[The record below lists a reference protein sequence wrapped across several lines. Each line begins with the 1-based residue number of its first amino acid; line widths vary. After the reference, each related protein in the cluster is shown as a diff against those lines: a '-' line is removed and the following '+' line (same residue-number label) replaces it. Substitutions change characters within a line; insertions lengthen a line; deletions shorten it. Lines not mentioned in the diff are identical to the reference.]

1 MQADR
6 DTRLAPLVV
15 PSTAFKQIHDP
26 VERSATLI
34 HKVSTIMSREK
45 QTVGILLVL
54 EKRLKKVGGTKPLQD
69 MVDAA
74 ITELGK
80 NMKEPNYPQ

>member
-15 PSTAFKQIHDP
+15 PCTAFKQIHDP

-34 HKVSTIMSREK
+34 QKVSTMLSREE
-45 QTVGILLVL
+45 QVVGILLVM
-54 EKRLKKVGGTKPLQD
+54 EKRLKKVGGTKPMQE

-80 NMKEPNYPQ
+80 NLKGPNYTQ